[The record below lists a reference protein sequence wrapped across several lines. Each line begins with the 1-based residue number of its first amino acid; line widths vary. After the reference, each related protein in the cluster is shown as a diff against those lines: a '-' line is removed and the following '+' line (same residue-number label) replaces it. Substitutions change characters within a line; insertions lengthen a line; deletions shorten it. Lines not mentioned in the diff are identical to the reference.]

1 MKRFTSFL
9 CSLLLLSLAGTNLC
23 AQDTKDLA
31 LTFANGTC
39 TSTGY
44 STTYCYSW
52 TSTDTEPAVT
62 ISVSDN
68 KNNLV
73 VEPSSGGFEMHEGTG
88 STWNFT
94 VNDYVIVSYSFTYKT
109 KESGND
115 VTITING
122 VEYTS
127 SDSEQNLEITGVN
140 SSTTSFQLSGNNKG
154 IIVTNLKL
162 VVRKPLALT
171 SLEVGQ
177 VYRFINVLYPTYS
190 LNANSATDVNSVAT
204 SETDTKQQW
213 YVEKQD
219 GEYYVLRNLAYG
231 KYLKGN
237 GQSSA
242 WSMSDDY
249 SHDYNKF
256 KLYTSNTD
264 YNTLHTNT
272 LGDYAYIHCN
282 SSYNIV
288 GWANGDTNTGS
299 HWEITKVDYTTDEI
313 TALLEKAPTV
323 AEVAAY
329 SPALEAIFSD
339 AACVTPALA
348 SLSAVQASEAYKALP
363 ATLKAM
369 VDKVYKEKTEGV
381 VLETAWTEDNANAD
395 KASAGLNWNGEY
407 AKKFRVQ
414 MYEPYSIAGDIT
426 GFLRMNAHANND
438 NPTGI
443 YVPGGGTVYVMVEG
457 NIKDGATLRLI
468 NAGSNNRI
476 TNATTG
482 GYELKTGLNVINFAA
497 EAGMLYICYNVDT
510 YDPNGASEELKFP
523 HKLSEY
529 PPLKI
534 HIEGGAINGF
544 YSSCGDYLAG
554 RSFGDDL
561 SAENNLDLWGGV
573 DDDNDWIYMEERANL
588 SVLPII
594 SHRQILL
601 FQLNEENGQQ
611 GMKHFLPESVSVP
624 ETPFSYPQNGEKSSW
639 DDYDAY
645 GMDCNTTT
653 GKINIWMETWD
664 RIMHAELATLGLI
677 SEDDVNIMN
686 KFYPR
691 WTSDGSKA
699 EIYDMTNAGPD
710 GNTYKVFC
718 NGRDYS
724 EYYNHHGVSLGTTS
738 GYMSAGW
745 NAANYNNSTFAE
757 LMGMPTSGGLW
768 GPVHEIG
775 HQFQDVFNIRG
786 ATEVTNNVFSNAA
799 TWYQGIS
806 TSRYNGG
813 NLTTT
818 LDNFNSGLPFVDYN
832 IWSMTQMFYKLWL
845 YYHLAGNNTQ
855 FYPRFFEM
863 LRVDPLNAKGA
874 TATGTES
881 MLKIYEKMCDAAG
894 EDLTEFFRAHGFFVL
909 LDNYAKGDYGTTI
922 FTQTQEEVDA
932 AIARVKA
939 KYTKENFAVILI
951 NDGAEATLRHDGK
964 TPRSFFDGTAN
975 PEYGGVND
983 FINGSATTGGTY
995 EAVVNNDGTV
1005 TMKGEGGI
1013 GFLVF
1018 DENGN
1023 IISFSDNPTFALSD
1037 EAKESI
1043 MTGNVTVVSIGSD
1056 INAEPVVA
1064 EIDLTAM
1071 QRTILAELIA
1081 MAQQII
1087 DKIDDT
1093 YTKIGFYKAAAVA
1106 DLAAA
1111 LENAEKVYE
1120 SASGYEAAYDLLYA
1134 EYQKVLENPDARIP
1148 FDPSLTYII
1157 TNKAYTN
1164 ETMWVND
1171 ALTVR
1176 SEGGVDQTADAAKWQ
1191 FKATAS
1197 DGVYNIY
1204 NKKGYY
1210 CPAVVQSTAMTAT
1223 ATANADALYT
1233 LQEMETGVWAIKLS
1247 PAAGYRNF
1255 HSSWSN
1261 VVGWETGNDAT
1272 RWYLTAVEPNATIAD
1287 LTNLEVYITKTE
1299 ALLGEVLGTVTYT
1312 TGENIA
1318 LQTTTESD
1326 PYYIWTNAPH
1336 SEGPIA
1342 NLVDGVTTNYFHTD
1356 WQSGSDVTSGDHY
1369 IAVDLG
1375 SGNTLPRFAFSH
1387 TTRNA
1392 DTDHVKSVD
1401 VYGCD
1406 EKDGIYKYLG
1416 SVTGMPQT
1424 KSTFWQF
1431 DGMIISSHRYL
1442 RFNMHADR
1450 GYWHMAEFDIM
1461 PVTSYTAT
1469 VNDTYSGTV
1478 TEATVQSAMEAL
1490 YNGKSVALS
1499 MSPTEDNINEKLEA
1513 LTSAYEALYSQY
1525 EATIKARKSTLAQL
1539 ATNTQNLI
1547 NQVGTVTF
1555 AQETPVELNTGNF
1568 YCNAPYI
1575 ASNNGDYSA
1584 EYVSKLTDGNNSTYL
1599 HTRWGAN
1606 SDDGDY
1612 HYLRVDMGEGV
1623 SIGKFN
1629 FTYTT
1634 ASRSKKDMPLTM
1646 VVEGANEIDGDNT
1659 TADTF
1664 TEIVTLTSLPE
1675 VLNTN
1680 TVYNSAVLGSKETP
1694 YRYLRFKVT
1703 DITVDEDDDNGHPFF
1718 TMAEFALNSVVEEE
1732 TTVNSKYKSVV
1743 TEELLLASVHTT
1755 NSSVA
1760 MSTNALVTSVPMLDA
1775 QIADQ
1780 QAAYDRLNEAMQQ
1793 ATCDKTE
1800 LQAAYD
1806 EALALYNK
1814 MADAEG
1820 NVTADYA
1827 PSTLTVEQ
1835 LAAAKTALDAAKDK
1849 LDNSSNQDEIDAAK
1863 TAVDEQY
1870 AVLLAIEEVN
1880 INREGSTFDKSE
1892 LETLITNAAALLST
1906 INGKAENNSDYYA
1919 AADIAI
1925 DELQDAYDAAV
1936 AANGRYYL
1944 TAEQYTAV
1952 KEALNNSY
1960 TTINPIVAA
1969 DVADRDEL
1977 TTLIASVKTLL
1988 GTIAEESAPKNV
2000 AVPLQSTTAD
2010 GDFYIWCNSP
2020 ASDSQGV
2027 AGLIDKNADGTA
2039 NTGTF
2044 LGTSWGSAVAAYTHY
2059 IEVDLGEGITID
2071 KLLFD
2076 YTTRN
2081 STHANQRPTAIKIL
2095 GSNDKTDYT
2104 EITIISEGLATEQC
2118 QQWSMA
2124 ETLELGA
2131 PYRYIRFAIATQES
2145 TGFFNM
2151 SDFNLY
2157 ALIGHTRAL
2166 KEYYTTAEGLEL
2178 DALCIALQSAE
2189 YAANHY
2195 LTTDRLTEVK
2205 EMLSGY
2211 YTTANTIVEAD
2222 VSDRTEL
2229 AALATTTEELVT
2241 EVATINDTE
2250 TAITMQCTD
2259 ETAPY
2264 YLYCNA
2270 DGTTH
2275 TTYPND
2281 AKGVAALLDDD
2292 ATNHLH
2298 TTYEGAADDNLDHYL
2313 RLDMGENEA
2322 MMSFKFSYTGRN
2334 DGNNNDPTVM
2344 LIEGSNDLE
2353 NFEFITKL
2361 TDLPTSPTP
2370 TTYTSDV
2377 LGNGKAYRYI
2387 RFMVTETKNNTKYQ
2401 EHPYFVL
2408 SQFSVTACKTIEVS
2422 EDYVSPNLSLN
2433 TLVIANNEIVDAN
2446 ALVEEPTTYVS
2457 QSTYT
2462 NAITEL
2468 QDAYDA
2474 LNTAKMLKDLP
2485 VTLTTDVNNPVL
2497 YKIKVKSNSNVFKY
2511 DGEADSGTMNPVLA
2525 ANEVGDKYQA
2535 WYFMQGDNENSYDDI
2550 VIMPYYHQGA
2560 KNTEYKLGYPNIDG
2574 ATKPLASVSGA
2585 SSYNWYITFTST
2597 GNNVT
2602 TEGWWNLQPENG
2614 TSDNTFLNQ
2623 QGGSSSTI
2631 LSFWKSA
2638 ANPDDDGSQFQF
2650 VLDET
2655 DYSKSDAYFELY
2667 ILHADCG
2674 GEKVSGEAIGCY
2686 TAGTVETYNNVYNAA
2701 TEKLADADATD
2712 DEYNSARIALEDA
2725 YNALERNMP
2734 VEGGFYKIRSAYKNA
2749 EGIEQYSY
2757 GGVVYVNDENA
2768 MMWAKNYDETS
2779 SRAIWY
2785 FTPVDGG
2792 YNISSLHTGA
2802 YAPSL
2807 GNGSQG
2813 VAADEAKKYTIEV
2826 LDDVTGVLKIKSP
2839 DRPMHAQENGKK
2851 LVGWNDGLNSASA
2864 WYIEEVDVKTE
2875 IGQSITLNTAEGE
2888 DKSYSTFYSAYPVTL
2903 PDGVEA
2909 SVVTARADNGQL
2921 SMTVITDEYNRV
2933 VPAYT
2938 AVVLSENKQDA
2949 SDSNSSSGAVKFSD
2963 DASPAEVAEDGNML
2977 SGTLT
2982 TEYIDCTAPSTFVY
2996 SLGRKNNR
3004 VAMYKAYKNY
3014 EKVTADNG
3022 TVTYNKLGSSSND
3035 GGYVKLGANKS
3046 YLKVEGQNNV
3056 AVAMFS
3062 FFFGGGTT
3070 DIDGINA
3077 VAEAYEAVYDLQGRK
3092 LEKVTEPGIYIVN
3105 GKKVYVSE
3113 VE

>member
-9 CSLLLLSLAGTNLC
+9 CSLLLAVFAM
-23 AQDTKDLA
+23 AQSETTIINVAPGDGNY
-31 LTFANGTC
+31 NGTGWC
-39 TSTGY
+39 S
-44 STTYCYSW
+44 SW
-52 TSTDTEPAVT
+52 TSTSVDYPVT
-62 ISVSDN
+62 ISVGV
-68 KNNLV
+68 NNLYAATT
-73 VEPSSGGFEMHEGTG
+73 SGGFQMARG
-88 STWNFT
+88 SNADSDWTFS
-94 VNDYVIVSYSFTYKT
+94 VAGYKVVSYSFKF
-109 KESGND
+109 KSAINNQD
-115 VTITING
+115 VTLSATNADG
-122 VEYTS
+122 SAVSMTS
-127 SDSEQNLEITGVN
+127 SYSTEQTFSIDCSNAATATFRISGSNN
-140 SSTTSFQLSGNNKG
+140 S
-154 IIVTNLKL
+154 IIATDLTL
-162 VVRKPLALT
+162 TVRPVQALT

-190 LNANSATDVNSVAT
+190 LNANSATDVNAVTT

-237 GQSSA
+237 GQSYA

-272 LGDYAYIHCN
+272 LANYAYIHCN
-282 SSYNIV
+282 SSKDIV
-288 GWANGDTNTGS
+288 GWSNGTTDKGS
-299 HWEITKVDYTTDEI
+299 HWEITKVDYTAEEI

-329 SPALEAIFSD
+329 PAALEAIFSD

-348 SLSAVQASEAYKALP
+348 SLAAAQATDAYDALP

-369 VDKVYKEKTEGV
+369 VDKVYREKTESV
-381 VLETAWTEDNANAD
+381 ALETAWTEDNANAE
-395 KASAGLNWNGEY
+395 KEGWSGEY

-468 NAGSNNRI
+468 NGGSNNRI
-476 TNATTG
+476 TDATTG
-482 GYELKTGLNVINFAA
+482 GYELNTGLNVINFAA

-594 SHRQILL
+594 SHRQVLL

-624 ETPFSYPQNGEKSSW
+624 ETPFSYPQNGETSSW

-645 GMDCNTTT
+645 GMDCNITT

-691 WTSDGSKA
+691 WASDGSKA

-745 NAANYNNSTFAE
+745 NAANYNNSTFGE

-983 FINGSATTGGTY
+983 FINGSATTGGAY
-995 EAVVNNDGTV
+995 DAVVNNDGTV

-1064 EIDLTAM
+1064 KIDLTAM
-1071 QRTILAELIA
+1071 QKNILGELIA
-1081 MAQQII
+1081 KAQQII
-1087 DKIDDT
+1087 DKIDDS

-1106 DLAAA
+1106 DLATVLA
-1111 LENAEKVYE
+1111 NAKTVYE
-1120 SASGYEAAYDLLYA
+1120 GTSGYEAAYDLLYA

-1157 TNKAYTN
+1157 TNKKNTN
-1164 ETMWVND
+1164 ETMWVNNE
-1171 ALTVR
+1171 LVVR

-1223 ATANADALYT
+1223 TTANADALYT

-1312 TGENIA
+1312 KGENIA
-1318 LQTTTESD
+1318 LQVATEGSAG
-1326 PYYIWTNAPH
+1326 YIWSNAPCAT
-1336 SEGPIA
+1336 EGNIT
-1342 NLVDGVTTNYFHTD
+1342 NLVDGATNNYFHTEWNGD
-1356 WQSGSDVTSGDHY
+1356 AVTSGDHY

-1375 SGNTLPRFAFSH
+1375 AGNTLPRFAFSH
-1387 TTRNA
+1387 TTRAGNNITG
-1392 DTDHVKSVD
+1392 DFPKSVD
-1401 VYGCD
+1401 VYGSD
-1406 EKDGIYKYLG
+1406 DNVTYKYLG
-1416 SVTGMPQT
+1416 SASDMPQT
-1424 KSTFWQF
+1424 QGTSWQF

-1442 RFNMHADR
+1442 RFNVHANR

-1461 PVTSYTAT
+1461 PVTSYTVT
-1469 VNDTYSGTV
+1469 VNDTYSSTV
-1478 TEATVQSAMEAL
+1478 TVETVQSAMEAL

-1499 MSPTEDNINEKLEA
+1499 MSPTEDNINERLQA
-1513 LTSAYEALYSQY
+1513 LRSAYDALYNEY
-1525 EATIKARKSTLAQL
+1525 KATITARKSTLAQL
-1539 ATNTQNLI
+1539 AANTQNLI
-1547 NQVGTVTF
+1547 NQVGTVGFGSNVTKLTLTT
-1555 AQETPVELNTGNF
+1555 ENL
-1568 YCNAPYI
+1568 YCNAPYT
-1575 ASNNGDYSA
+1575 AQNNSDYSA
-1584 EYVSKLTDGNNSTYL
+1584 DYVSKLIDNSATTFL
-1599 HTRWGAN
+1599 HT
-1606 SDDGDY
+1606 DY
-1612 HYLRVDMGEGV
+1612 SGTIAAPHYLRVYLGENSTV
-1623 SIGKFN
+1623 KSFKFN
-1629 FTYTT
+1629 YTTRDNGNNCPTTILIEGCNEADGTYTT
-1634 ASRSKKDMPLTM
+1634 IT
-1646 VVEGANEIDGDNT
+1646 
-1659 TADTF
+1659 
-1664 TEIVTLTSLPE
+1664 TLTAAANGLPNPGQ
-1675 VLNTN
+1675 NTSGGVAASFESSVI
-1680 TVYNSAVLGSKETP
+1680 TMGAAYKYV
-1694 YRYLRFKVT
+1694 RFKVT
-1703 DITVDEDDDNGHPFF
+1703 GVEGGGATFFVMSEFGFSTVEDLI
-1718 TMAEFALNSVVEEE
+1718 A
-1732 TTVNSKYKSVV
+1732 VNSKYKSVV

-1760 MSTNALVTSVPMLDA
+1760 MSTNELVTSVPMLDA

-1780 QAAYDRLNEAMQQ
+1780 QAAYDKLNEAMQK

-1820 NVTADYA
+1820 NVTTDYA

-1849 LDNSSNQDEIDAAK
+1849 LDNSDDQDEIDAAK
-1863 TAVDEQY
+1863 TAVGEQY
-1870 AVLLAIEEVN
+1870 DVLLAIEEANV
-1880 INREGSTFDKSE
+1880 NREGSTFDKSE
-1892 LETLITNAAALLST
+1892 LGTLITNAAALLST
-1906 INGKAENNSDYYA
+1906 INGKTENNNDYYA
-1919 AADIAI
+1919 AAGIAI

-1936 AANGRYYL
+1936 DANDRYYL
-1944 TAEQYTAV
+1944 TQEQYAEV

-1960 TTINPIVAA
+1960 TIINPIVAA
-1969 DVADRDEL
+1969 DVAAREEL
-1977 TTLIASVKTLL
+1977 TTLIANVNTLL

-2020 ASDSQGV
+2020 AGDSQGV

-2044 LGTSWGSAVAAYTHY
+2044 LGTSWGSTVAAYTHY

-2081 STHANQRPTAIKIL
+2081 STHDNQRPTAIKIL

-2131 PYRYIRFAIATQES
+2131 PYRYIRFAVATQES
-2145 TGFFNM
+2145 TGYFNM

-2189 YAANHY
+2189 YAAEHY
-2195 LTTDRLTEVK
+2195 LTSDRLTEVK
-2205 EMLSGY
+2205 NMLNGY
-2211 YTTANTIVEAD
+2211 YTTTNTIVEAD
-2222 VSDRTEL
+2222 VEDRTEL

-2241 EVATINDTE
+2241 EVATFNTDE
-2250 TAITMQCTD
+2250 KVLGMQCTD

-2292 ATNHLH
+2292 ANNHLH

-2322 MMSFKFSYTGRN
+2322 MMSFKFSYTGRS
-2334 DGNNNDPTVM
+2334 GNNNNAPKTMV
-2344 LIEGSNDLE
+2344 IEGSNNLND
-2353 NFEFITKL
+2353 FEEIATL
-2361 TDLPTSPTP
+2361 TNLPTTDA
-2370 TTYTSDV
+2370 TVTYTTPEA

-2387 RFMVTETKNNTKYQ
+2387 RFMVTETRSNDKYQ
-2401 EHPYFVL
+2401 GHPFFVL
-2408 SQFSVTACKTIEVS
+2408 SQFAVTACKTIEVS

-2433 TLVIANNEIVDAN
+2433 TLVVANNETVDAN
-2446 ALVEEPTTYVS
+2446 ALVEPTTYVS

-2462 NAITEL
+2462 NAVAEL
-2468 QDAYDA
+2468 QAAYDA
-2474 LNTAKMLKDLP
+2474 LNTAKGLKDLP
-2485 VTLTTDVNNPVL
+2485 VQITTDVNNPVL

-2511 DGEADSGTMNPVLA
+2511 DGEADSGTKNLVLA

-2623 QGGSSSTI
+2623 QGGSSSTT

-2638 ANPDDDGSQFQF
+2638 ANPNDNGSQFQF

-2655 DYSKSDAYFELY
+2655 DYSKSDAYFTLY
-2667 ILHADCG
+2667 NEHASCG
-2674 GEKVSGEAIGCY
+2674 GTKVGGTAIGCY
-2686 TAGTVETYNNVYNAA
+2686 SEASVNAYNTAYNAA
-2701 TEKLADADATD
+2701 TVLLENVTASD
-2712 DEYNSARIALEDA
+2712 DEYTTATTDLENA

-2749 EGIEQYSY
+2749 EGTEQYSY
-2757 GGVVYVNDENA
+2757 GGVVYINDENA
-2768 MMWAKNYDETS
+2768 MMWGDYDETS
-2779 SRAIWY
+2779 SRVIWN
-2785 FTPVDGG
+2785 FTSVDGG
-2792 YNISSLHTGA
+2792 YYISSLHTGA

-2807 GNGSQG
+2807 GSGSQG

-2839 DRPMHAQENGKK
+2839 DQPMHAQESGNK
-2851 LVGWNDGLNSASA
+2851 LVGWGGGLNSASA

-2903 PDGVEA
+2903 PVGVEA

-2949 SDSNSSSGAVKFSD
+2949 SDSSSSSGAVKFSD

-3022 TVTYNKLGSSSND
+3022 TVTYNKVGSSSND
-3035 GGYVKLGANKS
+3035 GGYVRLGANKS
-3046 YLKVEGQNNV
+3046 YLKVEGQNNA